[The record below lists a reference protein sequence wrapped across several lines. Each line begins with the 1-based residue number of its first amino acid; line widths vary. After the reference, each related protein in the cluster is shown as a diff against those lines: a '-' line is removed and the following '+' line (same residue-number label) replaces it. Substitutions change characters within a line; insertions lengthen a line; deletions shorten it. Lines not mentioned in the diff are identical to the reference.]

1 MPYYAYILECADG
14 TYYIGSTDN
23 LYARVAEHNEGR
35 GASYTRS
42 RLPAR
47 LVYHEDFENRSL
59 AMKREWELKKL
70 NREQKKRMVEGFG
83 GK

>member
-1 MPYYAYILECADG
+1 MPYFAYILECVDG

-23 LYARVAEHNEGR
+23 LYARVALHNEGR

-47 LVYHEDFENRSL
+47 LVYHEEFSDRGQ
-59 AMKREWELKKL
+59 AMKRERELKKL
-70 NREQKKRMVEGFG
+70 NKQQKKKLVE
-83 GK
+83 KAR